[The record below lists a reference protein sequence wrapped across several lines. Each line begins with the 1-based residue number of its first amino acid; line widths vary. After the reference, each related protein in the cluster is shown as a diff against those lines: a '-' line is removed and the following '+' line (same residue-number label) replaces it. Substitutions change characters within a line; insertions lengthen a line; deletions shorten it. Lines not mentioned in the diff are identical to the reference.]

1 MLGRKHN
8 TWLPMGLAV
17 LAACL
22 AGSAAAH
29 AAENPVRPGDGASVP
44 AKQIKR
50 GTSTKAKNRNSKN
63 TKVQQEDQ
71 TKAQKLAPGEKES
84 TDSAGE
90 IAQLKKQLALQQEQI
105 AQLLQAMNKLQAQV
119 ASTVNASKEA
129 SVARSSQNVVGE
141 SATDQV
147 NKVAA
152 TSASQNAP
160 QFPSTGQVASLTS
173 VIPASAAGDSQAV
186 EVLRQQIDI
195 QQKQIEKLQ
204 SSLDQQRLELVKR
217 TGAAGDSQAVPA
229 SSEASSHTSQGEA
242 QHILLASSASPSA
255 TSSATN
261 PAQSGGSA
269 SKPAPQTFQLPAAL
283 KGFKPIGLFYIS
295 YQNGQQY
302 SGVPGETTD
311 YNSFQLKRGYFGADV
326 DVTSYL
332 TARFVTDITSDSTGD
347 FKARVKYLYGKFHWK
362 GNNAIT
368 APYMEFGLAH
378 MPWLDFEEAMNGFRM
393 QDTMFLERNS
403 IFNSA
408 DVGVLFG
415 SDFGGS
421 MSSDYKSK
429 VNSHYAGK
437 YGSWQVGVYNGG
449 GYHAAEK
456 NTNKVF
462 EGRVSIRPAPSHV
475 PGLQFTAFGV
485 VGKGNQATDPPDWRV
500 FDGMVSYES
509 QHFTLTG
516 QGFVGKGNQGG
527 TAINSDGTGAER
539 RGFSVFAAVHIPL
552 PNDRGKI
559 SILGRADEM
568 NSNTAVYNDIQR
580 LYIGGVAWHFYKEY
594 IWLFD
599 YQRTNHSVS
608 TIPGEGRVQATL
620 QVGF

>member
-1 MLGRKHN
+1 MHRKV
-8 TWLPMGLAV
+8 TKLWLRVSTAL

-22 AGSAAAH
+22 SSAVIMQ
-29 AAENPVRPGDGASVP
+29 AAENPAQPEDVSEAP
-44 AKQIKR
+44 AKHLKHGKSEKSKKQAQQHA
-50 GTSTKAKNRNSKN
+50 KASQK
-63 TKVQQEDQ
+63 DQ
-71 TKAQKLAPGEKES
+71 PG
-84 TDSAGE
+84 SADE

-105 AQLLQAMNKLQAQV
+105 VQLLQAMNKLQAQV
-119 ASTVNASKEA
+119 AASAESSKDVAAGSASKA
-129 SVARSSQNVVGE
+129 
-141 SATDQV
+141 
-147 NKVAA
+147 
-152 TSASQNAP
+152 AP
-160 QFPSTGQVASLTS
+160 QFRSTGQVASLTP
-173 VIPASAAGDSQAV
+173 VIPAFAAGAAGDSQAV

-269 SKPAPQTFQLPAAL
+269 SKPAPQTFQLPDAL

-295 YQNGQQY
+295 YQNGKQY

-368 APYMEFGLAH
+368 SPYMEFGLAH
-378 MPWLDFEEAMNGFRM
+378 MPWLDFEEALNGFRM
-393 QDTMFLERNS
+393 QDTMFLERNG

-462 EGRVSIRPAPSHV
+462 EGRVSIRPAPSQV
-475 PGLQFTAFGV
+475 PGLQFSAFGI

-509 QHFTLTG
+509 QYFTLTG
-516 QGFVGKGNQGG
+516 QGMVGKGNQGG
-527 TAINSDGTGAER
+527 SAINSDGTGAEQ

-552 PNDRGKI
+552 PNNRGKI

-568 NSNTAVYNDIQR
+568 NSNTAVYNDIKR
-580 LYIGGVAWHFYKEY
+580 LYIGGVAWHFYKSY

-599 YQRTNHSVS
+599 YQRTNHSFS

>member
-1 MLGRKHN
+1 MHRKV
-8 TWLPMGLAV
+8 TKAWQRVSLALLV
-17 LAACL
+17 ACL
-22 AGSAAAH
+22 SGVVITQAAEKPGQIGDVSGVPAKHLKPKKDAKSKKKNQKTAQASQKDQAGSA
-29 AAENPVRPGDGASVP
+29 
-44 AKQIKR
+44 
-50 GTSTKAKNRNSKN
+50 
-63 TKVQQEDQ
+63 DQ
-71 TKAQKLAPGEKES
+71 
-84 TDSAGE
+84 
-90 IAQLKKQLALQQEQI
+90 IAQLKKELALQQEQI

-119 ASTVNASKEA
+119 AASAESSKD
-129 SVARSSQNVVGE
+129 VAVTQPSQNVVAE
-141 SATDQV
+141 SASQPA

-152 TSASQNAP
+152 GSASQAAP
-160 QFPSTGQVASLTS
+160 QFPSTGQVASLTP
-173 VIPASAAGDSQAV
+173 VIPAS
-186 EVLRQQIDI
+186 
-195 QQKQIEKLQ
+195 
-204 SSLDQQRLELVKR
+204 
-217 TGAAGDSQAVPA
+217 AAGDSQAVPA

-242 QHILLASSASPSA
+242 QHILLASSASPSD

-378 MPWLDFEEAMNGFRM
+378 MPWLDFEEALNGFRM
-393 QDTMFLERNS
+393 QDTMFLERNG

-437 YGSWQVGVYNGG
+437 YGSWQVGIYNGG

-462 EGRVSIRPAPSHV
+462 EGRVSIRPAPSQV
-475 PGLQFTAFGV
+475 PGLQFSAFGI

-509 QHFTLTG
+509 QYLTLTG

-527 TAINSDGTGAER
+527 TAINSNGTAAEQ
-539 RGFSVFAAVHIPL
+539 RGFSVFGAVHIPL
-552 PNDRGKI
+552 PNNRGKI

-568 NSNTAVYNDIQR
+568 NSNTAVYNDITR

>member
-1 MLGRKHN
+1 MHRKV
-8 TWLPMGLAV
+8 TKLWLRGSFIL
-17 LAACL
+17 LAAFL
-22 AGSAAAH
+22 SGVVFAQ
-29 AAENPVRPGDGASVP
+29 AAEKPSQPGDVSGIPSKHLKDKKD
-44 AKQIKR
+44 AKTKR
-50 GTSTKAKNRNSKN
+50 QDQKPKADK
-63 TKVQQEDQ
+63 
-71 TKAQKLAPGEKES
+71 KAEAKKQDK
-84 TDSAGE
+84 TDSASE
-90 IAQLKKQLALQQEQI
+90 ITQLKKQLALQQEQI
-105 AQLLQAMNKLQAQV
+105 AQLLQAMNKLQAQLA
-119 ASTVNASKEA
+119 ASAKPSSEA
-129 SVARSSQNVVGE
+129 SVAQPSQNEAAVPTSNPLKKAE
-141 SATDQV
+141 
-147 NKVAA
+147 KV
-152 TSASQNAP
+152 SASKAAP
-160 QFPSTGQVASLTS
+160 QFPSRGQVASLTP
-173 VIPASAAGDSQAV
+173 VIPAAAAGDSQAV
-186 EVLRQQIDI
+186 EVLRQQIHI

-204 SSLDQQRLELVKR
+204 SSLDQQRLELVKI

-311 YNSFQLKRGYFGADV
+311 YNSFLLKRGYFGADV

-332 TARFVTDITSDSTGD
+332 TARFVTDITSDSAGD
-347 FKARVKYLYGKFHWK
+347 WKPRMKYLYGKFHWK
-362 GNNAIT
+362 GNDVIT
-368 APYMEFGLAH
+368 GPYMEFGLAH
-378 MPWLDFEEAMNGFRM
+378 MPWLDFEEAINGFRM
-393 QDTMFLERNS
+393 QDTMFLERNG

-429 VNSHYAGK
+429 VDPHYAGK
-437 YGSWQVGVYNGG
+437 YGSWQVGIYNGT
-449 GYHAAEK
+449 GYHAKEQ

-462 EGRVSIRPAPSHV
+462 EGRVSIRPAPSQV
-475 PGLQFTAFGV
+475 PGLQFSAFGL
-485 VGKGNQATDPPDWRV
+485 VGKGNQAIDPPDWRA

-509 QHFTLTG
+509 ERFTLTG
-516 QGFVGKGNQGG
+516 QGFVGTGNQAG
-527 TAINSDGTGAER
+527 TAINSDGTAADQK
-539 RGFSVFAAVHIPL
+539 GFSVFAAVHFPL
-552 PNDRGKI
+552 PNNRGKI

-568 NSNTAVYNDIQR
+568 NSNTAVYNDLKR
-580 LYIGGVAWHFYKEY
+580 LYIGGIAWHFYKSN

-620 QVGF
+620 QVAF